1 METNKRAILLCR
13 VSSSRQAEGYSLD
26 FQERAGRKY
35 AEDNGFYVTRLFRI
49 VESASKDGREEWE
62 RFVKHMQTSNER
74 HILIPK
80 VDRALRTFH
89 DLSVI
94 ADMAKYRDKTFHFF
108 HDGLTYHKDAPASDL
123 LKLGIQGS
131 MATWYSADLSEKT
144 KRGLQEKRQ
153 QGEMPGRAPTGYIN
167 NKETHKIVKDPT
179 MAPWVLR
186 IMALSSKGL
195 YSLKRIAEILEEE
208 GCPKKW
214 HISNIEHIIRNPFY
228 YGQFRYKGTLY
239 NGTHEPLITKALHD
253 AAING
258 LERFNKPKY
267 KKHEF
272 LYNGLMTCGTCNRA
286 VFAESRKKG
295 RYIFYHCSG
304 RLPCT
309 KIIYTHE
316 SEITEQFTEVVKAAQ
331 ISQKVANV
339 ILKHLA
345 KDSAQE
351 MTKKTLQASALK
363 AERTKLENRIRAAYD
378 DLYDPDK
385 PEALKASLNAKL
397 NDWQASQAS
406 LDGKLKRIEELT
418 PDKYMQTARELLEL
432 SSRAFSLYGKLEAQ
446 KKREFL
452 NMLCS
457 NYTLT
462 EKKLYP
468 TYKKPFDM
476 FVKGSDLKFGSGT
489 RIRT

>member
-1 METNKRAILLCR
+1 METNKRAVLLCR

-26 FQERAGRKY
+26 FQEKAGRKY
-35 AEDNGFYVTRLFRI
+35 AEENDFYITRLFRI

-62 RFVKHMQTSNER
+62 RFIKHLQTSTET

-80 VDRALRTFH
+80 VDRALRNFH
-89 DLSVI
+89 DLSIV
-94 ADMAKYRDKTFHFF
+94 ADMAKYRSKTFHFF
-108 HDGLTYHKDAPASDL
+108 HDGLTYHKDSPASDL

-144 KRGLQEKRQ
+144 KRGLQEKRE

-167 NKETHKIVKDPT
+167 NKLTHKIEKDPV
-179 MAPWVLR
+179 MAPWVIR
-186 IMALSSKGL
+186 IKSLSAKGL

-214 HISNIEHIIRNPFY
+214 HVSNIEHIIRNPFY
-228 YGQFRYKGTLY
+228 YGQFRYKETLY
-239 NGTHEPLITKALHD
+239 SGTHEQLITKELHD
-253 AAING
+253 AAIDG

-272 LYNGLMTCGTCNRA
+272 LYNGLITCGNCNRA

-295 RYIFYHCSG
+295 RYILYHCSG

-309 KIIYTHE
+309 KITYVNE
-316 SEITEQFTEVVKAAQ
+316 YELTEQFSEAIKAAQ
-331 ISQKVANV
+331 ISPKVAGV
-339 ILKHLA
+339 ILNHLS

-378 DLYDPDK
+378 DLYDQDK

-397 NDWQASQAS
+397 SDWRASQARI
-406 LDGKLKRIEELT
+406 DDKLKHIEELT

-432 SSRAFSLYGKLEAQ
+432 SSRAFSLYEKMNAQ

-452 NMLCS
+452 NFLCS

-462 EKKLYP
+462 EKKLSP
-468 TYKKPFDM
+468 TYKKPFDLL
-476 FVKGSDLKFGSGT
+476 VKGSDLKFGSGT